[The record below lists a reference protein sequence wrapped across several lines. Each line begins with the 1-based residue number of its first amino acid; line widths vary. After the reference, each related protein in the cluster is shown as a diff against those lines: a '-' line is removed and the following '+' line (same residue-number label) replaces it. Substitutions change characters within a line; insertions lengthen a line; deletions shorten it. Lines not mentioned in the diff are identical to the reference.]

1 MEKIIQSESMGIFTY
16 NEDTKTFEANKR
28 KIHWQLNIID
38 ELVNQNEMLKRAEA
52 LFLVLEEFDRK
63 AKIAIAEKLIDYK
76 NDFWPEYDENDENL
90 NWDAVDA
97 GEYNVTKEKFA
108 EAIILYNI
116 EFRADD
122 IYCEYNDG
130 DLFGGH
136 RIHAHFDNDYK
147 LLNTEV

>member
-1 MEKIIQSESMGIFTY
+1 MEKIIRSELIGVFTY
-16 NEDTKTFEANKR
+16 NEDTKTFEASKG

-52 LFLVLEEFDRK
+52 LFLVLEEFNRK
-63 AKIAIAEKLIDYK
+63 AKTAIAEKLINHK
-76 NDFWPEYDENDENL
+76 NDFWPEYDEDDENL

-97 GEYNVTKEKFA
+97 GEYDVTKEEFA
-108 EAIILYNI
+108 EAISLYDI
-116 EFRADD
+116 EIREKD

-130 DLFGGH
+130 NLFGGH